1 MHAFADT
8 IEREKQFTNEA
19 AHELRTPLAVL
30 RIHSENAL
38 AAEDDAR
45 AASRPCARCCWPSI
59 AATG

>member
-1 MHAFADT
+1 MHALADT

-38 AAEDDAR
+38 AAEDDA
-45 AASRPCARCCWPSI
+45 SRQQSLHKMLLALNRSNR
-59 AATG
+59 